1 MKVQRLKTA
10 KEGWFWI
17 VKIFYMLF
25 AFPFL
30 LLMGVA
36 MLFIVN
42 SEHSRG
48 RVPGDVSGTF
58 LIWAA
63 ILIPVGVFI
72 YGVLSRRRLLKRV
85 TRVIKSPQFFNP
97 DPTHEIYHEG
107 DGKYLGI
114 DTQNGT
120 ILYVHRIRKGQVDV
134 VALTMDDWTNREV
147 EGKGIL
153 RLYTK
158 HPDLPRIEIGTPLAQ
173 LWYDTLGAMEHKQK
187 QYSTPQPFNRYVH
200 DHIEALERDL
210 NVQIPRL
217 A

>member
-1 MKVQRLKTA
+1 MAQRLRTG
-10 KEGWFWI
+10 KETWVWLF
-17 VKIFYMLF
+17 KLAYMLL

-30 LLMGVA
+30 LFIGV
-36 MLFIVN
+36 V
-42 SEHSRG
+42 
-48 RVPGDVSGTF
+48 TF
-58 LIWAA
+58 FMALGYTGAEKVETIEFSMLIWAA
-63 ILIPVGVFI
+63 VLIPTGIFI

-107 DGKYLGI
+107 DGKYLDI

-120 ILYVHRIRKGQVDV
+120 IRYVHRIRKGQVDV

-173 LWYDTLGAMEHKQK
+173 LWYDTLGAMEHKQ
-187 QYSTPQPFNRYVH
+187 YSTPRPFSMYVAE
-200 DHIEALERDL
+200 HIEKLERD
-210 NVQIPRL
+210 NNIHIPKVS
-217 A
+217 

>member
-17 VKIFYMLF
+17 VKLFYMLI

-63 ILIPVGVFI
+63 ILIPVGIFI

-85 TRVIKSPQFFNP
+85 TRAIKSPQFFNP
-97 DPTHEIYHEG
+97 DPTNEIYHEG

-114 DTQNGT
+114 DTKNGT

-200 DHIEALERDL
+200 DHLEALER
-210 NVQIPRL
+210 
-217 A
+217 